1 MSGFPRD
8 LAAPEPW
15 EASFVRSQARRER
28 GADKRNARSPLRLAN
43 LMDARNRLLADRGSL
58 RSPIG
63 PRNLADSEPWDLS
76 MLRSRTRRRAAEL
89 QFVPTATRAR
99 RVSLGTLIAIAAG
112 PAAGLADA
120 NGNPHT
126 TAPPAPEPPTTT
138 EHHIQLEN
146 GGEGRQ
152 VRILQHALGVV
163 VDGVFGSRT
172 ETAVRAFQASHGL
185 QVDGI
190 VGPQTSAALAGGAP
204 AVAAVASVTAN
215 TVAHAATASSGEATT
230 GQATNPIV
238 RLQEALGVQVDGTF
252 GPETERAV
260 RHLQAQ
266 HRLHVDGVVGRETW
280 GVLAINEH
288 TTLHPSRAPHHAAT
302 HRANVSAQTQPS
314 AHTTVHAS
322 GASSRTDAVRRL
334 QEALH
339 VEADGTFGP
348 ETEAAVK
355 RLQAHHGLTVDGVVG
370 PETWSA
376 LGIGEH
382 TTLHPPHAASQH
394 SGGGSSSSTGGGSNS
409 TGDESSSST
418 GGESSSVVQRVIA
431 AADEIATRPYVFG
444 GGHGSFQSTGYDCSG
459 SVSYALHGGGLLS
472 SPEDSSALESFG
484 EPGPGGHITI
494 YANSEHAWMVIDG
507 RRFDTIAQ
515 QETGSRWSDSMS
527 STAGYVVRH
536 PAGF

>member
-8 LAAPEPW
+8 LAAPEAW
-15 EASFVRSQARRER
+15 EASLARSQARRER
-28 GADKRNARSPLRLAN
+28 VADKRTAHSPLRLAN

-63 PRNLADSEPWDLS
+63 TRNLADSEPWDLS
-76 MLRSRTRRRAAEL
+76 ILRSRTRRRAAEL

-126 TAPPAPEPPTTT
+126 TAPPTPEPPTTT

-152 VRILQHALGVV
+152 VRILQHALGVA

-172 ETAVRAFQASHGL
+172 EAAVRAFQASHGL

-204 AVAAVASVTAN
+204 AVATVASVTAN
-215 TVAHAATASSGEATT
+215 TAAHAATASSGEATT
-230 GQATNPIV
+230 GPTTNPIV

-266 HRLHVDGVVGRETW
+266 HRLHVDGVVGGKTW
-280 GVLAINEH
+280 SVLGIHEH
-288 TTLHPSRAPHHAAT
+288 ATLHPSHALHHAAT
-302 HRANVSAQTQPS
+302 HRANVSAQTQLPS
-314 AHTTVHAS
+314 HTTVHTS
-322 GASSRTDAVRRL
+322 GATSRTDAIRRL

-339 VEADGTFGP
+339 LEADGTFGP

-355 RLQAHHGLTVDGVVG
+355 RMQAHHGLTVDGVVG

-382 TTLHPPHAASQH
+382 TTLHPPHAASHH
-394 SGGGSSSSTGGGSNS
+394 SSGASSNTDGGSG
-409 TGDESSSST
+409 SSST
-418 GGESSSVVQRVIA
+418 GGEGSSVVQRVIS

-472 SPEDSSALESFG
+472 SPEDSSALESYG
-484 EPGPGGHITI
+484 EPGPGSHITI
-494 YANSEHAWMVIDG
+494 YANAEHAWMVIDG

-536 PAGF
+536 PAGL